1 MEARREGRTQVRA
14 LNLASGEERLLDPV
28 SDTSPLGQAAA
39 AAVRQD
45 TSLRITLE
53 GGDWLLTVYH
63 APWEI
68 VVVGAV
74 HIAQALAA
82 LAIPAGYRV
91 RVIDPRAPYATD
103 ERFPGISLQRAWP
116 DEALAAEPLTPH
128 SALVVL
134 AHDAKLDD
142 SALAHALPSPAFYIG
157 ALGSTRTHSRRLAR
171 LAAQGFSQ
179 SQLARIHGPVGLAI
193 GARSPSEI
201 AIAILAELVRLR
213 RSVRAPRIAGIVL
226 AAGTSSRMGRNKLIE
241 TVRGK
246 PLIAKAV
253 DAAAASRLDPVL
265 VVTGHQADKI
275 AAALGGAPAALV
287 HNKRFEEG
295 LSSSLQAGLAAVP
308 EDCDGAMILLGDM
321 PEITPAL
328 IDRLIA
334 AFHPGAICVATA
346 HKRRGHP
353 VLWARRFFAELMTLK
368 GDKGAREVMQAHG
381 KQVLEIEAED
391 DAPLADIDT
400 VEALAAYRN

>member
-1 MEARREGRTQVRA
+1 MEARREGRTRVRA
-14 LNLASGEERLLDPV
+14 LNLASGEERLLDPA

-39 AAVRQD
+39 RAVRQD
-45 TSLRITLE
+45 TNLRITLQDGE
-53 GGDWLLTVYH
+53 WLLTVYH

-134 AHDAKLDD
+134 AHDTKLDD
-142 SALAHALPSPAFYIG
+142 SALTHALPSPAFYIG
-157 ALGSTRTHSRRLAR
+157 ALGSTRTHGRRLAR

-213 RSVRAPRIAGIVL
+213 RAVRAPRIAGIVL
-226 AAGTSSRMGRNKLIE
+226 AAGTSSRMGSNKLIE

-265 VVTGHQADKI
+265 VVTGHQADRI
-275 AAALGGAPAALV
+275 AAALAGAPAALV
-287 HNKRFEEG
+287 HNKHFEEG

-321 PEITPAL
+321 PDISPAL

-346 HKRRGHP
+346 KNRRGHP
-353 VLWARRFFAELMTLK
+353 VLWARRFFAELMLLK

-381 KQVLEIEAED
+381 KQVLEIETGD